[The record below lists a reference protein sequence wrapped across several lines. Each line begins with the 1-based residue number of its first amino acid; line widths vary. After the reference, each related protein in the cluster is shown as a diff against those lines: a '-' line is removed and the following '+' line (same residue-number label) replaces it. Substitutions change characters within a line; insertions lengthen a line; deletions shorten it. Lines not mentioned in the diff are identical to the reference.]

1 MGHEERARELFL
13 EGQNCCQAVLLAFQ
27 PELGLEADTLLR
39 LAAPFGG
46 GLGGMRETCGAV
58 SAMLMVMGLLTA
70 TADFRDTPAKAAL
83 YQRMQQLVDQFD
95 EENGSHNCAELL
107 GLPKGQRLQPSSRT
121 GQYYQERPC
130 PRLVSSAARILDQV
144 LEGEL

>member
-27 PELGLEADTLLR
+27 PELGLETDTLLR

-46 GLGGMRETCGAV
+46 GWGGMRENCGAV

-70 TADFRDTPAKAAL
+70 TTDFRDTQAKAAL
-83 YQRMQQLVDQFD
+83 YQRMQQLVAQF
-95 EENGSHNCAELL
+95 EAENGSHTCRELL
-107 GLPKGQRLQPSSRT
+107 GLLKG
-121 GQYYQERPC
+121 ERPAPS
-130 PRLVSSAARILDQV
+130 PRTQAYYKARPCVGLVESAARILDQA
-144 LEGEL
+144 LEGAL